1 LSEFNEPRVRC
12 PGCGKNAP
20 AMKYCIYCG
29 AKLPELAPPTIR
41 PPPQQAGPFP
51 PLPPTIPPPT
61 TAQAP
66 PRAAAPPPVTA
77 KDEIASL
84 MSGIEAL
91 YERKI
96 SLLDLFRSGQVAEKV
111 FLKLY
116 NEYDSKLNSFM
127 RAREIKTGELQDK
140 LEQKNRRLVEASS
153 KLEELEVRHKVG
165 EVDSNVYSQQMESLK
180 AEEREL
186 TGSSKALEAHISSL
200 ENLMSGKKPG
210 QIRDLESKL
219 QTCLSDLEKL
229 AGEGKVSAEALKVVK
244 PDVEETLAFF
254 GSLIKEKKEKDRVL
268 REQLE
273 TLQTRYKLNELS
285 VEEYERKK
293 HELQTELD
301 KLWV

>member
-1 LSEFNEPRVRC
+1 
-12 PGCGKNAP
+12 
-20 AMKYCIYCG
+20 MKYCIYCG
-29 AKLPELAPPTIR
+29 VKLPELAPPAIK
-41 PPPQQAGPFP
+41 PPQQAGPLP
-51 PLPPTIPPPT
+51 SLPPTIPPPVT
-61 TAQAP
+61 IQAP
-66 PRAAAPPPVTA
+66 PRATTPPPVTA
-77 KDEIASL
+77 KEEITSL

-96 SLLDLFRSGQVAEKV
+96 TLLDLFRSDEVAEPV

-116 NEYDSKLNSFM
+116 NEYDGKLNSFM

-140 LEQKNRRLVEASS
+140 LEEKDKRLTETSS

-165 EVDSNVYSQQMESLK
+165 EVDNNVYSQQMESLK
-180 AEEREL
+180 TEEREL
-186 TGSSKALEAHISSL
+186 SESSKTLKTHISNL

-219 QTCLSDLEKL
+219 QMSLSDLARL
-229 AGEGKVSAEALKVVK
+229 TSEGKVSAEAMKAVK
-244 PDVEETLAFF
+244 PDVEETLTFF
-254 GSLIKEKKEKDRVL
+254 DSLIKEKKEKDRVL

-285 VEEYERKK
+285 IEEYERKK